1 MPDPG
6 WSYRRAGV
14 DIDKHREMHEIALRL
29 AEGLARE
36 LGVEVKGLGGYAS
49 WIRLGNLDVALHVDG
64 VGTKTL
70 VLERLGKYEV
80 IGWDC
85 VAMNVNDLAS
95 AGFRPV
101 ALVDYIAM
109 PRGDP
114 GVFEGI
120 MRGLRD
126 AASYSGVAIL
136 GGETAIL
143 PDLAGGIDAVC
154 TVMGVRASEEYR
166 GLAAPGDILVGLP
179 SSGIHANGYSLVR
192 RILEESIGGYKGVV
206 DGVDLAEELARPT
219 RIYSNI
225 VLEAITE
232 GLIDAAA
239 HITGGGISKLTRIL
253 EPGSRALI
261 KPPDPPAIF
270 KVIMRLGRV
279 SWREMYR
286 VFNMGVGMV
295 LAVPRDG
302 VDELLSLVRS
312 HGLEPLVLGRVVRGP
327 RGVVVELPVG
337 ESLEYT

>member
-1 MPDPG
+1 MPDSG

-14 DIDKHREMHEIALRL
+14 DLDRHREMHKIALRL
-29 AEGLARE
+29 AEELARE
-36 LGVEVKGLGGYAS
+36 LGVGVKGLGGYAS
-49 WIRLGNLDVALHVDG
+49 WIRLGDLDVALHVDG

-70 VLERLGKYEV
+70 VLERLGRYEV

-95 AGFRPV
+95 AGFKPV
-101 ALVDYIAM
+101 ALVDYISM
-109 PRGDP
+109 PHSDP
-114 GVFEGI
+114 SAFEGV

-126 AASYSGVAIL
+126 AARYSRVAIL

-154 TVMGVRASEEYR
+154 AVIGVRVSEEYR

-179 SSGIHANGYSLVR
+179 SNGLHANGYSLVR
-192 RILEESIGGYKGVV
+192 RILEESIGGYEGVV
-206 DGVDLAEELARPT
+206 DDVDLAEELARPT

-239 HITGGGISKLTRIL
+239 HITGGGLTKLIRVL

-261 KPPDPPAIF
+261 RPPDPPAIF

-286 VFNMGVGMV
+286 VFNMGIGMV

-312 HGLEPLVLGRVVRGP
+312 HSLEPLVLGRVMRGP